1 MSIFVILGVI
11 LLIFV
16 LIGCIPVGV
25 DARYEEEAL
34 ALWVKIGPVRAQIL
48 PAKEKKPRP
57 AKKKSRPAKNAE
69 KRQSASAQKQ
79 AGKKKFTMPKLTLAD
94 IQALLELA
102 CNTLGE
108 LRRKI
113 RVEELTLH
121 VCLGA
126 QDAAKAAMNYGRCW
140 AALGALTPMLE
151 RLFVIKKRDI
161 QPILDYNETGTKLT
175 AHLALTITIG
185 RALALALRAGA
196 RFVRLWVN
204 KKKAVQ
210 KT

>member
-11 LLIFV
+11 LLILI

-25 DARYEEEAL
+25 DARYEEESL
-34 ALWVKIGPVRAQIL
+34 ALWVKIGAARPQIL
-48 PAKEKKPRP
+48 PPKEKKPRH
-57 AKKKSRPAKNAE
+57 AKKKLRPAKNAHDQKQAE
-69 KRQSASAQKQ
+69 KQ

-94 IQALLELA
+94 IRALLELA

-108 LRRKI
+108 LRQKI